1 MVERRPVRHQVRVRD
16 QYAWCVR
23 VRAKHAHRLS
33 RLDAKRLVN
42 FEVTQRPDD
51 AIKAFPIAGGAA
63 DAAVHNEFLGFLGN
77 FGIKVVHQ
85 HPHRRFG
92 QPAAGGDFWTAG
104 CPNCACVVKASGH
117 VILFRN
123 AQTQGRLR
131 GKRARSAGWA
141 WRNRKPRAGARSH
154 HEDSHAFQ
162 RAQARVKRW
171 TSSAHVSHSLAPPP
185 AIRSQPLSRRS
196 PPWRKRVARRARPST
211 HGPPGW
217 QRSGSNRR
225 IYCTAALVS

>member
-1 MVERRPVRHQVRVRD
+1 MVKRRPVWHQVRVRE
-16 QYAWCVR
+16 QYAWRIR

-33 RLDAKRLVN
+33 RLNAKRLVS

-63 DAAVHNEFLGFLGN
+63 DAAVHNEFLGLLGN

-85 HPHRRFG
+85 HPQRRFG

-123 AQTQGRLR
+123 AQTQGR
-131 GKRARSAGWA
+131 ASAGEI
-141 WRNRKPRAGARSH
+141 KPAA
-154 HEDSHAFQ
+154 DSSGMYTPVCGSET
-162 RAQARVKRW
+162 R
-171 TSSAHVSHSLAPPP
+171 SSASPRLTVSQSSVMRP
-185 AIRSQPLSRRS
+185 AFR
-196 PPWRKRVARRARPST
+196 
-211 HGPPGW
+211 
-217 QRSGSNRR
+217 N
-225 IYCTAALVS
+225 